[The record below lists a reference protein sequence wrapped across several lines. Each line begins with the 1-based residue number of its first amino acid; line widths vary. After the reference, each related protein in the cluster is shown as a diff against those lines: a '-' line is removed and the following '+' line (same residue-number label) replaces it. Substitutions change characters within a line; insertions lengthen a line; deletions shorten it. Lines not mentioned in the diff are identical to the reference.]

1 MLWIMPFHLSH
12 VAELLAPL
20 TFRAASTIDP
30 VSGGL
35 VGEPPLRCRGL
46 CIGSGG
52 LEAVLG
58 VSLHGLGGGDGD
70 SGTLGEWCSKV
81 GWSDAIWNIRPITIP
96 FCWSSQ
102 PWV

>member
-35 VGEPPLRCRGL
+35 VGELPLRCKGL
-46 CIGSGG
+46 CIGLGG

-58 VSLHGLGGGDGD
+58 VSLCGLEGEMGFQGHQVSGVVKWGDWMLYGT
-70 SGTLGEWCSKV
+70 SGQS
-81 GWSDAIWNIRPITIP
+81 PYP
-96 FCWSSQ
+96 FAGH
-102 PWV
+102 